1 MDGQMDT
8 PSYRDA
14 RTHLKSGK
22 LDFVNDGSSKLFAGV
37 AKATRLICDCVFVYF
52 EALY

>member
-1 MDGQMDT
+1 M
-8 PSYRDA
+8 A
-14 RTHLKSGK
+14 KIVKSGK

-37 AKATRLICDCVFVYF
+37 AKATRLICDRVFVYF